1 MGEVDMINYRDKVVS
16 LVEDGYFDWET
27 VALELLEWVS
37 MDTAQELYEQFADY
51 MGLEYE

>member
-1 MGEVDMINYRDKVVS
+1 MINYRDKVVS

-27 VALELLEWVS
+27 VALELLELVN
-37 MDTAQELYEQFADY
+37 MDTAQELYEQCADY